1 MATETLLKP
10 APFEGGAAAGPVETS
25 AGPPDPLAMHV
36 TRPKS
41 AKGRTRT
48 SVNYSA
54 GPEACSAPVP
64 SSPAAAVPCEGP
76 SRKQSVGSP
85 AAPPPSQGAPGEIL
99 EPLQQPP
106 LRPSST
112 LNKYRVLPSINRKSP
127 AEGPAPTVPRRTGQ
141 LQPSAT
147 RELHLQGLCGEETA
161 SGPSKEGCSRPPALL
176 PGEKPVI
183 RAGTPSSP
191 DVESQEEPPGRE
203 PQLLLAVRSPSG
215 RRFVHHFRPTDSL
228 RTVLAVAER
237 KNMTSYSHCSVE
249 TMEVP
254 RRSFSDLTRSLK
266 ECRILHKS
274 VLCILPKE

>member
-161 SGPSKEGCSRPPALL
+161 QLALL
-176 PGEKPVI
+176 DSVKPGHHLSIGPK
-183 RAGTPSSP
+183 
-191 DVESQEEPPGRE
+191 ESWFSTTAVATTD
-203 PQLLLAVRSPSG
+203 QLLKHL
-215 RRFVHHFRPTDSL
+215 L
-228 RTVLAVAER
+228 YYL
-237 KNMTSYSHCSVE
+237 N
-249 TMEVP
+249 
-254 RRSFSDLTRSLK
+254 
-266 ECRILHKS
+266 
-274 VLCILPKE
+274 LPGYFAP